1 VREARSAVK
10 KRVNNYNY
18 QRTHQGIGGL
28 LVPAE
33 RFHGQTGQVLSNLG
47 QGVDI
52 TKGNF
57 DIEKSIFNLVLNSR
71 WDLTFYLMGKPILL
85 TGGDDG
91 RADV

>member
-1 VREARSAVK
+1 M
-10 KRVNNYNY
+10 NNYNY

-33 RFHGQTGQVLSNLG
+33 RFHGQADQVLSNLG

-57 DIEKSIFNLVLNSR
+57 DIERSIFNLVLNSHG
-71 WDLTFYLMGKPILL
+71 DLTFYLMGKAIRL
-85 TGGDDG
+85 TGGNDG
-91 RADV
+91 RVDI